1 MKIAVIGA
9 DSVEG
14 REILN
19 VMEQHAFPKDDVVA
33 LDKREFTGREISY
46 GEDHI
51 IKIKAFND
59 FDFKDVF
66 AAVLTVPSSEAKK
79 IATEVSAKGIYVV
92 DTSGAFALEPDV
104 PLLTAGLNDEALMK
118 YAKKKIVA
126 SPAFY
131 SLMAA
136 SILKPIKDK
145 FGLVRASFTFMLGTA
160 ALGKEAMDELF
171 HQTKGVFM
179 NEDITHHKVVYP
191 KQIAFNVIPF
201 LTDIDKYGF
210 LPQEKNLAFEAE
222 KILGGD
228 VKINA
233 NMVSVPTFFGSC
245 AYVNIQTEKAISVAT
260 AVDALDGAENI
271 TVFNSTSEEGYAT
284 PAEMA
289 GEDNIF
295 LSRFKKDNSV
305 TNGINLFASMETVR
319 AGVAVNA
326 VKITENLVDKFA
338 VI

>member
-9 DSVEG
+9 DSLEG

-19 VMEQHAFPKDDVVA
+19 VMEQHSFPKDDVVA
-33 LDKREFTGREISY
+33 LDKREFVGREISY
-46 GEDHI
+46 GEDHV
-51 IKIKAFND
+51 IKVKAYND

-66 AAVLTVPSSEAKK
+66 AAVLAVPAAEVKK
-79 IATEVSAKGIYVV
+79 IASDLSAKGIYAV
-92 DTSGAFALEPDV
+92 DISGACALEPDV
-104 PLLTAGLNDEALMK
+104 PLLAAGINDEALVK

-126 SPAFY
+126 APAFY

-136 SILKPIKDK
+136 SVLKPIKDK
-145 FGLVRASFTFMLGTA
+145 FGLVRASFVCMLGTA

-171 HQTKGVFM
+171 HQTKGVYM

-191 KQIAFNVIPF
+191 KQIAFNVVPY
-201 LTDIDKYGF
+201 LTDIDKFGF
-210 LPQEKNLAFEAE
+210 LPQEKNLAFEVE
-222 KILGGD
+222 KILGGQ

-233 NMVSVPTFFGSC
+233 DMVSVPTFFGSC
-245 AYVNIQTEKAISVAT
+245 AYVNIQTEKDITVAA
-260 AVDALDGAENI
+260 AVDALQGAENI
-271 TVFNSTSEEGYAT
+271 TVFNSTNEEGYAT

-289 GEDNIF
+289 GEDKIF

-305 TNGINLFASMETVR
+305 PNGINLFASMETVR
-319 AGVAVNA
+319 AGIAVNT

-338 VI
+338 EL